1 MVRKKREPGGRG
13 PKRRRQNP
21 PLDTLP
27 DRPAMEGMMQQV
39 VAGLQGHAHQ
49 DTPLGKAQALM
60 YRAFEEPDEQRRVWL
75 ANDPLEIGGS
85 RSRWW

>member
-1 MVRKKREPGGRG
+1 
-13 PKRRRQNP
+13 
-21 PLDTLP
+21 
-27 DRPAMEGMMQQV
+27 
-39 VAGLQGHAHQ
+39 
-49 DTPLGKAQALM
+49 M